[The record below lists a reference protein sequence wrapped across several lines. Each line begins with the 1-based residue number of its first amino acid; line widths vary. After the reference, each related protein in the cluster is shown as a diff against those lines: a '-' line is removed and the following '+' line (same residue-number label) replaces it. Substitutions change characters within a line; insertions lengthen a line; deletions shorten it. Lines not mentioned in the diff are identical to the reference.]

1 VTRTF
6 PRMRVC
12 AACAALA
19 AVTLLAAPAAA
30 RRPPP
35 PRDPLIPMIQRMD
48 RYFETHEIDG
58 VTLDAR
64 YPILPTEVMRQ
75 SVISELLGYAE
86 LARIDPRPRYRG
98 AVVSHADYL
107 VAHFDEALSGGPFDG
122 MLGDAM
128 LGAFEVT
135 GDSTYLD
142 RGRIVIERLR
152 ALPPYQLILNGGLMA
167 ALAFAR
173 DQLVTGDLD
182 SGRRAHDIIGSVVG
196 YQNADGSFP
205 HWCGGSEDVSYT
217 GWMSMELVLL
227 QRMIGDARIDP
238 MLQGTYR
245 FMSRRIDGDGRTSYQ
260 EPCPDFPGCMRYYYS
275 LASGCPIDYDTRAF
289 TNEPGYSALVFDHAH
304 ATPRV
309 RAVLRFLGSLE
320 HRGTFPDKWDF
331 WPPPSDPY
339 SVWTTSD
346 TSVVNMG
353 VIFWSLAVLLAGR
366 QDEPRD
372 GPEAEPGGADSAAP
386 AAAIDLVSAGPR
398 GPGWALR
405 VRLPAAAGGSLGIFD
420 AAGRRVREL
429 DPGGATPG
437 EHLLVWDGCDRAGRA
452 CPSGLYFARLVAA
465 AGTARVARIPIRR

>member
-1 VTRTF
+1 MTFARTRARAVF
-6 PRMRVC
+6 
-12 AACAALA
+12 AALA
-19 AVTLLAAPAAA
+19 AVTLLAGPAAA
-30 RRPPP
+30 RRPPG

-48 RYFETHEIDG
+48 RYFESHEMDG

-86 LARIDPRPRYRG
+86 LARLDPRPRYRS

-135 GDSTYLD
+135 GDSAYLD

-152 ALPPYQLILNGGLMA
+152 ALPPYQLVLNGGLMA

-173 DQLVTGDLD
+173 HQLVTGDLD

-227 QRMIGDARIDP
+227 QRMLGDARIDP

-260 EPCPDFPGCMRYYYS
+260 EPCPDSPGCTRYYYS

-289 TNEPGYSALVFDHAH
+289 TNEPGYSALIFDHAH
-304 ATPRV
+304 ATTRT

-320 HRGTFPDKWDF
+320 NRGTFPDKWDF

-339 SVWTTSD
+339 YVWTASD

-353 VIFWSLAVLLAGR
+353 VIFWSLAVLLSGR
-366 QDEPRD
+366 QDEERN
-372 GPEAEPGGADSAAP
+372 GPEADLDDAGSAALTGEV
-386 AAAIDLVSAGPR
+386 ALASAGPR

-405 VRLPAAAGGSLGIFD
+405 IRVPAAARGSLAIFD

-429 DPGGATPG
+429 DPGGPTDG
-437 EHLLVWDGCDRAGRA
+437 ERLVVWDGCDRAGRA
-452 CPSGLYFARLVAA
+452 CASGLYFARLAV